1 MRKWIIPA
9 GSTAGAAGLRLIEA
23 ASPEPGPGEVKIA
36 VKACSTNYRDFGV
49 ATGKYFFGPVE
60 VDTVPLSDGAGEI
73 VAIGPGVGDWKIGD
87 RVAGI
92 FFQRW
97 QDGPFGAHVLRSDLG
112 GPVQGMLAEEVVLP
126 ADGVVGIPSHL
137 SFEEAA
143 TLPCAAVTAWNAL
156 FEIAR
161 ARPGETVLTLGTG
174 GVSIFALQFAAAAG
188 LTVIATS
195 SSEDK
200 LQRARDLGAAH
211 TINYRATPH
220 WDAEVLK
227 LTGGVGVDA
236 VIEVGGAGTLPRS
249 LNAVRAG
256 GIVALIGVL
265 DQPGGAISPVPLIAK
280 AVTLA
285 GTYVGSRAMFVAMNR
300 FIEAARLRPVID
312 KVFAF
317 ENAQDAYAHQR
328 SGSHFGKVVI
338 SLSPR

>member
-1 MRKWIIPA
+1 MRKWIIQA
-9 GSTAGAAGLRLIEA
+9 GSTEGFAGLRLIDVP
-23 ASPEPGPGEVKIA
+23 SPEPGPGEVKIA

-49 ATGKYFFGPVE
+49 AAGKYFSGPVK

-73 VAIGPGVGDWKIGD
+73 VAVGPGVKDWNIGD

-97 QDGPFGAHVLRSDLG
+97 QDGPFVAQVLRSDLG

-126 ADGVVGIPSHL
+126 ADGIVRIPSHL

-161 ARPGETVLTLGTG
+161 LKPGETVLTLGTG

-188 LTVIATS
+188 LNVIATS
-195 SSEDK
+195 SSDEK
-200 LQRARDLGAAH
+200 MRRACELGAAH
-211 TINYRATPH
+211 AINYRTTPD

-227 LTGGVGVDA
+227 VTGGAGVDA
-236 VIEVGGAGTLPRS
+236 VVEVGGAGTLPKS
-249 LNAVRAG
+249 LNAVRPG
-256 GIVALIGVL
+256 GTVALIGVL

-285 GTYVGSRAMFVAMNR
+285 GVYVGSRAMFVAMNR
-300 FIEAARLRPVID
+300 FMESARLHPIID
-312 KVFAF
+312 KVFPF
-317 ENAQDAYAHQR
+317 EKALDAYAHQR
-328 SGSHFGKVVI
+328 SGSHLGKVVI
-338 SLSPR
+338 SLIE

>member
-1 MRKWIIPA
+1 MRKWIIQA
-9 GSTAGAAGLRLIEA
+9 GSTEGAAGIRLIEA
-23 ASPEPGPGEVKIA
+23 PSPEPGPGEVKIA

-49 ATGKYFFGPVE
+49 AAGKYFFGPVK

-73 VAIGPGVGDWKIGD
+73 VAVGPNVKNWTIGD
-87 RVAGI
+87 RVAGC

-97 QDGPFGAHVLRSDLG
+97 QDGPFRAHALRSDLG
-112 GPVQGMLAEEVVLP
+112 GPVQGMLAEEVVLA
-126 ADGVVGIPSHL
+126 ADGIVRIPSHL

-161 ARPGETVLTLGTG
+161 LRPGETVLTLGTG

-188 LTVIATS
+188 LNVIATS
-195 SSEDK
+195 SSDDK
-200 LQRARDLGAAH
+200 LPRARELGAAH
-211 TINYRATPH
+211 TINYRATPD

-227 LTGGVGVDA
+227 VTDGAGVDA
-236 VIEVGGAGTLPRS
+236 VIEVGGAGTLPKS
-249 LNAVRAG
+249 LKAVRPG

-300 FIEAARLRPVID
+300 FIEAAQLHPVID
-312 KVFAF
+312 KVFPF
-317 ENAQDAYAHQR
+317 EKAQDAYAHQR
-328 SGSHFGKVVI
+328 SGSHLGKVVI
-338 SLSPR
+338 SLIE

>member
-23 ASPEPGPGEVKIA
+23 PSPEPGPGEVKIA

-49 ATGKYFFGPVE
+49 AAGKYFFGPVK

-73 VAIGPGVGDWKIGD
+73 VAIGPGVSDWNIGD

-126 ADGVVGIPSHL
+126 ADGIVRIPSHL

-174 GVSIFALQFAAAAG
+174 GVSIFALQFAKAAG

-200 LQRARDLGAAH
+200 LQRARELGAAH
-211 TINYRATPH
+211 TINYRATPD

-227 LTGGVGVDA
+227 VTDGAGVDA
-236 VIEVGGAGTLPRS
+236 VIEVGGAGTLPKS
-249 LNAVRAG
+249 LAAVRPG
-256 GIVALIGVL
+256 GTVALIGVL
-265 DQPGGAISPVPLIAK
+265 DQPGGAISPLPLIGK
-280 AVTLA
+280 AITLA

-300 FIEAARLRPVID
+300 FIEAASLHPIID

-317 ENAQDAYAHQR
+317 ENTPDAYAHQR
-328 SGSHFGKVVI
+328 SGSHLGKVVI
-338 SLSPR
+338 SLIE